1 VRATSLP
8 ASPEAEAAVVSFL
21 DCHPPSSVLY
31 ISFGSQNSIRA
42 EHMTE
47 LALALE
53 SAGRPF
59 VWAVRPPVGHDVK
72 GDFRADQWLPDG
84 FEEKAR
90 RGNRGLLVRG
100 WAPQV
105 RILAHASTGAFLS
118 HCGWNSVLE
127 SVTHGVPILGWPL
140 SSEQFYNAKML
151 NEEWGVCVEVA
162 RGKVEDTVVSRAA
175 VADVVETVMGQTAK
189 AAEMRRRLREIKEVM
204 EVSWKEGSG
213 SSRKAMEDFLR
224 AMNLR

>member
-90 RGNRGLLVRG
+90 RGKRGLLLRG

-151 NEEWGVCVEVA
+151 NEEWGVCMEVA

-213 SSRKAMEDFLR
+213 SSRKAVEDFLQ

>member
-1 VRATSLP
+1 
-8 ASPEAEAAVVSFL
+8 
-21 DCHPPSSVLY
+21 
-31 ISFGSQNSIRA
+31 
-42 EHMTE
+42 MTE

-59 VWAVRPPVGHDVK
+59 IWAVRPPVGHDIK

-84 FEEKAR
+84 FEERAR
-90 RGNRGLLVRG
+90 TSNRGLLVRG

-105 RILAHASTGAFLS
+105 RILAHASTGALLS

-127 SVTHGVPILGWPL
+127 SATHGMPIIGWPL
-140 SSEQFYNAKML
+140 SGEQFYNANML
-151 NEEWGVCVEVA
+151 KEEWGVCVEVA
-162 RGKVEDTVVSRAA
+162 RGNVEDTVVSRAA
-175 VADVVETVMGQTAK
+175 LFDVVETVMGQTAK
-189 AAEMRRRLREIKEVM
+189 AAEMRRQLREIKEVM